1 MLWISFFKSHWKS
14 LVLFGLLVSVGSF
27 YALMLTSKQYKAQ
40 TDFLIVQNQS
50 TQDFYSLSRS
60 NEYLS
65 SVMGEALYSELF
77 INEALASNVF
87 PKNLFP
93 ENREDRMD
101 AWKEM
106 VRVDRNLQ
114 KNILTVA
121 VYGNS
126 SADVLNV
133 SKAVGDVF
141 INKNILFRSGSP
153 EMMDMR
159 IISGP
164 IVKRNPNMSEVVL
177 TAIAGF
183 AFGILIG
190 VLWSVWYDTRRS
202 NAVIQFH
209 E

>member
-1 MLWISFFKSHWKS
+1 ML
-14 LVLFGLLVSVGSF
+14 LGLLVSVGSF
-27 YALMLTSKQYKAQ
+27 YVLILTSEQYKAQ
-40 TDFLIVQNQS
+40 TDFLIIQNQS

-65 SVMGEALYSELF
+65 GVMSEALYSELF

-101 AWKEM
+101 AWKKM

-121 VYGNS
+121 VYGKS
-126 SADVLNV
+126 GADALNV
-133 SKAVGDVF
+133 SKSVGDVF

-164 IVKRNPNMSEVVL
+164 IVKKNPNISEVVM
-177 TAIAGF
+177 TVSAGF
-183 AFGILIG
+183 AFGVLIG
-190 VLWSVWYDTRRS
+190 VLWSVWRDARRS
-202 NAVIQFH
+202 DSVIHFH